1 MDKQLQTKSM
11 FVGNES
17 GNSYQ
22 KKKETKTKTEKRVI
36 IYEQQQ
42 LAHFVLFLWDARLES
57 PGVAELPSAAPLRAT
72 PDSGGS

>member
-22 KKKETKTKTEKRVI
+22 KKKGNKNQNRKKSD
-36 IYEQQQ
+36 Y
-42 LAHFVLFLWDARLES
+42 L
-57 PGVAELPSAAPLRAT
+57 
-72 PDSGGS
+72 